1 MELPEDCAVE
11 LTELTPAGDEAT
23 MSRSK
28 AAVVP
33 RGVGD
38 GVVCAIG
45 NDGADSVNA
54 IFTVLVPELLA
65 VASIDV
71 VAVLVDIAVVPGDV
85 SALDGAVERAIIL
98 LDIVS
103 NVVLIVLVGSPDG
116 KKKDSVAV
124 VGVTN
129 GKDIVG
135 MLVVVASSKEL
146 ETEDSVVVGEDSIVN
161 RVKEEVEEGDSR
173 IDHESEVVPVDGS
186 LVADTVDNVVAKS
199 SGSETVVAVVENASV
214 KLSVEVS
221 DVEGSSVSDTVAVVA
236 EDASVDVAVVDVA
249 SE

>member
-1 MELPEDCAVE
+1 
-11 LTELTPAGDEAT
+11 
-23 MSRSK
+23 
-28 AAVVP
+28 
-33 RGVGD
+33 
-38 GVVCAIG
+38 IG

-135 MLVVVASSKEL
+135 MLVVVTSSKEL

-173 IDHESEVVPVDGS
+173 IDHESEVVPVDRS

>member
-1 MELPEDCAVE
+1 M
-11 LTELTPAGDEAT
+11 
-23 MSRSK
+23 
-28 AAVVP
+28 
-33 RGVGD
+33 
-38 GVVCAIG
+38 G
-45 NDGADSVNA
+45 NDGADSVDA
-54 IFTVLVPELLA
+54 IFTLLVPELLA

-71 VAVLVDIAVVPGDV
+71 VAVLVDIAFVPGDI
-85 SALDGAVERAIIL
+85 SALDGVVEKAMKL

-103 NVVLIVLVGSPDG
+103 NVVRIVLVGNPDG
-116 KKKDSVAV
+116 KKNDSVAAV
-124 VGVTN
+124 TVTN

-173 IDHESEVVPVDGS
+173 IDHESEVVPVDRS
-186 LVADTVDNVVAKS
+186 LVADTVDDVVAKS
-199 SGSETVVAVVENASV
+199 SGSETVAAVVENASV

-236 EDASVDVAVVDVA
+236 EDASGDVAVVDVA

>member
-1 MELPEDCAVE
+1 M
-11 LTELTPAGDEAT
+11 
-23 MSRSK
+23 
-28 AAVVP
+28 
-33 RGVGD
+33 
-38 GVVCAIG
+38 G
-45 NDGADSVNA
+45 NDGADSVDA
-54 IFTVLVPELLA
+54 VFTVLVSELLA
-65 VASIDV
+65 VASTDG

-85 SALDGAVERAIIL
+85 SALDGVVERAIIL

-103 NVVLIVLVGSPDG
+103 NVVRFVLVGNPDG
-116 KKKDSVAV
+116 KKKGSVAV

-146 ETEDSVVVGEDSIVN
+146 KTEDSVVVGENSIVN

-173 IDHESEVVPVDGS
+173 IDHESEVVPVDRS
-186 LVADTVDNVVAKS
+186 LVAHTVDDVAVKS

-214 KLSVEVS
+214 KLSVEIS

-236 EDASVDVAVVDVA
+236 EDASGDVAVVDVA

>member
-1 MELPEDCAVE
+1 MPW
-11 LTELTPAGDEAT
+11 
-23 MSRSK
+23 
-28 AAVVP
+28 
-33 RGVGD
+33 GVGD
-38 GVVCAIG
+38 GVVCAMG
-45 NDGADSVNA
+45 NDGADSVDA
-54 IFTVLVPELLA
+54 IFTLLVPELLA

-71 VAVLVDIAVVPGDV
+71 VAVLVDIAFVPGDI
-85 SALDGAVERAIIL
+85 SALDGVVEKAMKL

-103 NVVLIVLVGSPDG
+103 NVVRIVLVGNPDG
-116 KKKDSVAV
+116 KKNDSVAAV
-124 VGVTN
+124 TVTN

-173 IDHESEVVPVDGS
+173 IDHESEVVPVDRS
-186 LVADTVDNVVAKS
+186 LVADTVDDVVAKS
-199 SGSETVVAVVENASV
+199 SGSETVAAVVENASV

-236 EDASVDVAVVDVA
+236 EDASGDVAVVDVA